1 MAGII
6 EGKQSVDKL
15 SSKNYSTWK
24 FKLKHLLIA
33 KELWGCVDG
42 SITEPE
48 ESALSNYNSNNVDQY
63 FYIILKIY

>member
-6 EGKQSVDKL
+6 ENKL
-15 SSKNYSTWK
+15 MSKNYSTWK

-33 KELWGCVDG
+33 KELWGYFDIFDG

-48 ESALSNYNSNNVDQY
+48 ESASA
-63 FYIILKIY
+63 ILD